1 MSDAEV
7 FKVKNRLAQHVV
19 EPGGM
24 TAGMAN
30 TRAARELAA
39 QQGKSYEAIGET
51 LETLEWLCQDKSAPM
66 DSVYDLS
73 TSVLDIAGLFD
84 DKLLCRAAYSLCE
97 LADKLRTQDREDWAS
112 IKVHVDGMRLIWNTE
127 ETGREALNAM
137 VDGLWALTE
146 RLQII
151 EPGEAEGEQPAA

>member
-7 FKVKNRLAQHVV
+7 FKVKNRLAQHVI

-51 LETLEWLCQDKSAPM
+51 LETLEWLCQERSAPM

-73 TSVLDIAGLFD
+73 TGVLDIAGLFD

-97 LADKLRTQDREDWAS
+97 LADKLRTQGIEDWAS

-127 ETGREALNAM
+127 EAGREALNAM

-146 RLQII
+146 RLRID
-151 EPGEAEGEQPAA
+151 EPGEDLGEQPAA

>member
-39 QQGKSYEAIGET
+39 QQGKYYEAIG
-51 LETLEWLCQDKSAPM
+51 
-66 DSVYDLS
+66 
-73 TSVLDIAGLFD
+73 
-84 DKLLCRAAYSLCE
+84 DKLLCRSAYILCE

-127 ETGREALNAM
+127 ESGREALSAM

-146 RLQII
+146 RLRIV
-151 EPGEAEGEQPAA
+151 E

>member
-1 MSDAEV
+1 MSEAEV

-39 QQGKSYEAIGET
+39 QQGKSYAAIGET
-51 LETLEWLCQDKSAPM
+51 LETLEWLCESRDAPM

-73 TSVLDIAGLFD
+73 TSILDIAGLFD

-97 LADKLRTQDREDWAS
+97 LADKLRTQGRDDWAS
-112 IKVHVDGMRLIWNTE
+112 IKVHVNGMRLIWNTDE
-127 ETGREALNAM
+127 SGRENLTAM

-146 RLQII
+146 RLRID
-151 EPGEAEGEQPAA
+151 EPEGEAPAA